1 MKFKWKRGTI
11 CLLLVAVVFFVY
23 EVRLI
28 QWQVVEGGTYSQIS
42 EDSSSLYIKLDGAR
56 GEILDRNGLPLAGN
70 STVYNVVMNALTM
83 DSDRN
88 PAILGVLNI
97 LRQDNVEW
105 VDKLPITI
113 NERGEYEFIAN
124 REGEI
129 DYLKGSG
136 MLNLQDYATVDD
148 CMAALIS
155 RYDCEDYSRQDA
167 RDIISVRYYMTKTQ
181 FSRTDPHTIATDV
194 PMATIEK
201 ISENGKNL
209 PGIEVEVTAERDYDD
224 GSVAPHILGNLGS
237 ISSEQ
242 YETYKAEDN
251 IYSASNVSGYSYSDK
266 VGQTGIEYVFES
278 TLRGENG
285 KESVVLDGDGNI
297 VSTEITQAPSAGD
310 SVKLTLDR
318 NLQLVVNDSL
328 ERNIYQANE
337 ATGDCIAGAAVV
349 LDVDTFG
356 VLAAGTF
363 PTYDLGLYTSND
375 DYYYDLLEDEGT
387 PLINRAFNG
396 IFTPGSVFKP
406 VVAIAALEEK
416 VINNEHSHY
425 CPGYYDYYEEDE
437 PPTCYNST
445 EHGYM
450 NVADGIKY
458 SCNVFF
464 FDVGRMLNIDRMNVY
479 TDAFGLGVKT
489 GLELYESAGI
499 MSNPDEYYANH
510 GISWTAGLT
519 IQSAIGQCDSM
530 FTPLQLAT
538 YCATIANDGVRLN
551 THLYDQTVSYD
562 GSEILDHYQS
572 VVACDSQVSKKTIK
586 DVQRAMRTV
595 CSESGGTAYSSF
607 GDYGIA
613 IAAKTGTAEN
623 ANHSDN
629 TVFIAYAPYDDPEI
643 ALAVV
648 LEYGKYGQYSQA
660 VAKDIFDYYFYGEY
674 NETYLTE
681 DEEGNIVNKKTSDL
695 SEQISQRDSED
706 LEGGTDEEDL
716 PEAPREPTS
725 NRGDDIPDE
734 TGVLPAEAPE
744 DDSGG
749 DTGTAGNE

>member
-11 CLLLVAVVFFVY
+11 CLLLAAIALFVY
-23 EVRLI
+23 EIRLV
-28 QWQVVEGGTYSQIS
+28 QWQVVEGNTYSQIS
-42 EDSSSLYIKLDGAR
+42 DDSSSLYIKLDGAR
-56 GEILDRNGLPLAGN
+56 GQILDRNGLPLAGN
-70 STVYNVVMNALTM
+70 ETVYNVVMNALTM

-97 LRQDNVEW
+97 LREDNVKW
-105 VDKLPITI
+105 VDKLPIRI
-113 NERGEYEFIAN
+113 NERGEYEFIEN
-124 REGEI
+124 RTGEI
-129 DYLKGSG
+129 NYLKGTG
-136 MLNLQDYATVDD
+136 MLNLQSYATADD
-148 CMAALIS
+148 CMAALVS

-194 PMATIEK
+194 PIKTIEK
-201 ISENGKNL
+201 ISERIKYL
-209 PGIEVEVTAERDYDD
+209 PGIEIEVTAERDYDD
-224 GSVAPHILGNLGS
+224 GAVAPHIIGNLGAVS
-237 ISSEQ
+237 AEQ
-242 YETYKAEDN
+242 YAAFEAEGN
-251 IYSASNVSGYSYSDK
+251 IYSASNVSGYSYSDR
-266 VGQTGIEYVFES
+266 VGQTGIENVFES
-278 TLRGENG
+278 TLRGKNG
-285 KESVVLDGDGNI
+285 KESVALDGDGNI
-297 VSTEITQAPSAGD
+297 VSTEITEAPSAGN
-310 SVKLTLDR
+310 SVKLTLDK

-328 ERNIYQANE
+328 ERNIYLANE
-337 ATGDCIAGAAVV
+337 ATGDCIAGGAVV

-363 PTYDLGLYTSND
+363 PTYDLGLYTTND

-406 VVAIAALEEK
+406 VVAIASLEEN
-416 VINNEHSHY
+416 VINDSQTHY
-425 CPGYYDYYEEDE
+425 CPGYYDYYDEDE

-464 FDVGRMLNIDRMNVY
+464 FDVGRMLRIDRMNVY

-499 MSNPDEYYANH
+499 MSNPDEYYSNH
-510 GISWTAGLT
+510 GIEWTAGLT

-538 YCATIANDGVRLN
+538 YCATIANDGIRLN
-551 THLYDQTVSYD
+551 THLYSETVDYSGKELIERY
-562 GSEILDHYQS
+562 EP

-586 DVQRAMRTV
+586 IVQKAMRTV
-595 CSESGGTAYSSF
+595 CSDTGGTAYSTF

-629 TVFIAYAPYDDPEI
+629 TVFIAYAPYEKPEI
-643 ALAVV
+643 AIAVV

-674 NETYLTE
+674 NETYLRS
-681 DEEGNIVNKKTSDL
+681 DENGNIYNTKTSDL
-695 SEQISQRDSED
+695 SQQISQKESED
-706 LEGGTDEEDL
+706 LKDEEPGEEL
-716 PEAPREPTS
+716 PEGPREPTT
-725 NRGDDIPDE
+725 NRGDDIPDDG
-734 TGVLPAEAPE
+734 GVLPGE
-744 DDSGG
+744 DIDADAG
-749 DTGTAGNE
+749 DEIQDG